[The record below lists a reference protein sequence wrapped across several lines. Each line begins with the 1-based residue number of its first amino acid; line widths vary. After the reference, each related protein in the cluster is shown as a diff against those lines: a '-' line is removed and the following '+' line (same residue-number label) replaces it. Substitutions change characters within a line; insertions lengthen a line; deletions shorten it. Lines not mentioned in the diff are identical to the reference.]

1 MEQPTHKP
9 VMLEEVVELLNPR
22 AGGRYVDLTLGLGGH
37 AERVLQ
43 ASAPDGQLLGID
55 RDPAALERAGA
66 RLSCFG
72 GRVRLVHG
80 RFSELPRILAEAGWE
95 RVDGLLADLGVSSL
109 QLDSAG
115 RGFGFQQPGPLDM
128 RMDPERDSPL
138 SELLSTVDADLLA
151 TVLRDFGEV
160 RQPRPIAR
168 RILKAHA
175 EGRLGDT
182 EALSRVAAEGP
193 RTGKVHP
200 ATRVFMALRIWVNQE
215 LSELAQVLGHLP
227 EPLQPGG
234 RAVFIAF
241 HSLEDRLVKRRLGEL
256 CVEQCV
262 CPPHLPI
269 CRCQSKVL
277 MRSITR
283 RPIRASQRELGENPR
298 ARSAVLRAAERLSA

>member
-9 VMLEEVVELLNPR
+9 VMLEETVEWLNPR
-22 AGGRYVDLTLGLGGH
+22 AGGCYVDLTLGLGGH

-43 ASAPDGQLLGID
+43 ASSPDGQLLGID
-55 RDPAALERAGA
+55 RDPAALARAGE

-109 QLDSAG
+109 QLDSAA
-115 RGFGFQQPGPLDM
+115 RGFCFQQPGPLDM
-128 RMDPERDSPL
+128 RMDPARDTPL
-138 SELLSTVDADLLA
+138 SALLETVDADLLA

-160 RQPRPIAR
+160 RQARKIAQ

-175 EGRLGDT
+175 QGRILDT

-215 LSELAQVLGHLP
+215 LSELEQVLRCLP
-227 EPLQPGG
+227 EPLKPGG
-234 RAVFIAF
+234 RAVLIAF
-241 HSLEDRLVKRRLGEL
+241 HSLEDRLVKRRLREL
-256 CVEQCV
+256 CVGKCV

-269 CRCQSKVL
+269 CRCQSMVS
-277 MRSITR
+277 MRSLAS